1 MTPWHRDLLIDGGW
15 RSSADRGGMRDDEPQ
30 RAGGRRSVVISD
42 PATGE
47 LVGTS
52 AVAGPADVD
61 TAVEAAARA
70 QPEWARTPPGE
81 RAVILHAAADRIASA
96 VDEIAL
102 LLTREQGKPVVDS
115 RKEILFGVEVLHYYA
130 EEAKRVSGS
139 VRPSTRSDVRS
150 VVMYAPAGVV
160 AAIVPWNYPV
170 DLYCWKVAP
179 ALAAGCAVIAKPPF
193 ETPLAIGEV
202 ARCLQAAGLPPGL
215 LGDLPGDGTVGAR
228 LAAHSG
234 VHMVTVT
241 GSTATGRA
249 VMQAASH
256 GLKRLS
262 LELGGH
268 TPFIV
273 LDDADVE
280 EAVAACTRRSFSNMG
295 QICIA
300 VNRVLVDER
309 VADAFVD
316 ALALQADKLEVGHG
330 VDGGVQYGP
339 MLNGAVRTRA
349 DGHVRDALARG
360 GVLRAGGHV
369 PAGTSFERGSF
380 YRPTVIDHVPPDALM
395 MTEETFGPAVGIH
408 RLTGDAALLEAAN
421 RLPYGLAAYVYSGD
435 LERAWAFAERVE
447 AGGVGIN
454 VNDVTE
460 LQAPFG
466 GWKLSGS
473 GRELGPE
480 GLMTYLESRHL
491 RMRVRPFESFASGG

>member
-1 MTPWHRDLLIDGGW
+1 MASARHRDLLIDGCW
-15 RSSADRGGMRDDEPQ
+15 RPPADRGD
-30 RAGGRRSVVISD
+30 VVISD
-42 PATGE
+42 PATGDM
-47 LVGTS
+47 VGSS

-61 TAVEAAARA
+61 AAVQAAAGA
-70 QPEWARTPPGE
+70 QPEWARTHPDE
-81 RAVILHAAADRIASA
+81 RATILRSAADRIASA
-96 VDEIAL
+96 VDDIAL

-115 RKEILFGVEVLHYYA
+115 RKEILFGVDVLRYYA
-130 EEAKRVSGS
+130 EEARRVGGTVRPS
-139 VRPSTRSDVRS
+139 VRPDVRS
-150 VVMYAPAGVV
+150 VVTYAPVGVV

-179 ALAAGCAVIAKPPF
+179 ALAAGCAVVVKPPL

-202 ARCLQAAGLPPGL
+202 TRCLQDAGLPPGVL
-215 LGDLPGDGTVGAR
+215 ADLPGDGKVGER
-228 LAAHSG
+228 LAGHHG

-249 VMQAASH
+249 VMRAASQS
-256 GLKRLS
+256 LKRLS

-273 LDDADVE
+273 LDDADIE

-316 ALALQADKLEVGHG
+316 ALAAQADQLEVGHG
-330 VDGGVQYGP
+330 VDDGVRYGP
-339 MLNGAVRTRA
+339 MLNAAVRTRA
-349 DGHVRDALARG
+349 DAHVQEALARG
-360 GVLRAGGHV
+360 AALRAGGQV
-369 PAGTSFERGSF
+369 PAGATYERGSF
-380 YRPTVIDHVPPDALM
+380 YRPTVIDHVPAEARI

-408 RLTGDAALLEAAN
+408 RLSGDAALLAAAN

-447 AGGVGIN
+447 AGAIGIN

-460 LQAPFG
+460 LHAPFG

-480 GLMTYLESRHL
+480 GLMTYLASRHL
-491 RMRVRPFESFASGG
+491 RMRVRPFEARG